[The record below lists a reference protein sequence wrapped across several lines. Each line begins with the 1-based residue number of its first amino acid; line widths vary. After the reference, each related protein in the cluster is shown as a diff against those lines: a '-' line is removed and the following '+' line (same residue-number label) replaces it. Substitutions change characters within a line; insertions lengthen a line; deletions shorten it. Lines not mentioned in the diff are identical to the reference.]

1 MSVLVEPWSEFP
13 SVHAIDHADG
23 REFVVVL
30 EPGDSGWGAY
40 VPDLPG
46 VVAAADTETEVR
58 GLIEEAVRFHLDGLR
73 DEQQPVPTPRS
84 RVAWVPA

>member
-1 MSVLVEPWSEFP
+1 MSVLIEPGTEFP
-13 SVHAIDHADG
+13 SVRTVDPAEG

-46 VVAAADTETEVR
+46 VVAAADTEAGVR
-58 GLIEEAVRFHLDGLR
+58 QLIEEAVQFHLDGLR
-73 DEQQPVPTPRS
+73 DEQQPIPLPRS